1 MARRSIPASMG
12 LFKKKSDPITER
24 ARDLNDQIAALQEQI
39 ASLAG
44 KLQEAPAADGPPVAE
59 TRVVEP
65 RPAPAPAPAQAHHP
79 RLRSTALPRS
89 KGVIVHGAYSAA
101 AAATA
106 PEPVFE
112 EINANP
118 FKVAAAEAEAE
129 PEEEEPDVGVR
140 KGTFGEFW
148 KRITNHFR
156 GPPATNP
163 RLVNYLAAGSIQG
176 LRPLRY
182 EKRVMRNRV
191 IVLIAVLFIVLWGI
205 VSFFL
210 AHR

>member
-1 MARRSIPASMG
+1 MG
-12 LFKKKSDPITER
+12 FFKKKADPITER
-24 ARDLNDQIAALQEQI
+24 ARDLNEQIAALEEQI

-44 KLQEAPAADGPPVAE
+44 KLQEAPVGGAPAVAE
-59 TRVVEP
+59 
-65 RPAPAPAPAQAHHP
+65 APAAEPPAAPVQVHQP

-89 KGVIVHGAYSAA
+89 KGVIVHGA
-101 AAATA
+101 A
-106 PEPVFE
+106 PTPAPIAEPVFE

-118 FKVAAAEAEAE
+118 FKATAEPEAE
-129 PEEEEPDVGVR
+129 PEEEPDLGIR

-148 KRITNHFR
+148 RRITNHFR

-191 IVLIAVLFIVLWGI
+191 IVLILVLVIVLWGI
-205 VSFFL
+205 LSFFY

>member
-1 MARRSIPASMG
+1 MG

-65 RPAPAPAPAQAHHP
+65 QPAPAPAQAHHP

-89 KGVIVHGAYSAA
+89 KGVIVHGANSAA

-112 EINANP
+112 EINA
-118 FKVAAAEAEAE
+118 
-129 PEEEEPDVGVR
+129 
-140 KGTFGEFW
+140 
-148 KRITNHFR
+148 
-156 GPPATNP
+156 
-163 RLVNYLAAGSIQG
+163 
-176 LRPLRY
+176 
-182 EKRVMRNRV
+182 
-191 IVLIAVLFIVLWGI
+191 
-205 VSFFL
+205 
-210 AHR
+210 